1 MDVRRR
7 YQGIRS
13 VFLLVLLVA
22 PLSITILARPAHAA
36 DPVEKVTAL
45 NKKALDEYKKRDYE
59 AARALLKEALEI
71 CNSSGLDT
79 HPIKARTHIHLGIV
93 SIVGFK
99 ERDLG
104 IKHFRKALEIQP
116 DIKLTKML
124 ITRDLSAA
132 FDEAVAAGGG
142 AGGGAETA
150 GGDTGGAAPADQQ
163 GEEGGASEGGSAPRA
178 SGGDDDDGEPKK
190 PVRVRRAPPPR
201 KKKVSDEDGDGGDSG
216 GSGGDDNDEGAPA
229 YKIYIA
235 VAFGSGAGIAS
246 GNGELDPTA
255 HQLKSAGFA
264 PAQAGQ
270 ITPEVGYFVSP
281 TFLLSAR
288 LRVQY
293 VSGLTGKM
301 VTNTGCGSD
310 MYCSPTPWGVT
321 GFARGSFF
329 FGGDKMR
336 LFAGPEIGAGNIRH
350 AQAFSSDKTC
360 GHTGAIVSCVD
371 SLPSGPIFLGGAF
384 GVLYD
389 MSSAVGLVGTVVAD
403 AGFGK
408 FTLNFDVNVGV
419 AAHF

>member
-22 PLSITILARPAHAA
+22 PLFVARVAQAA

-99 ERDLG
+99 DRDLG

-124 ITRDLSAA
+124 ITRDLSSA
-132 FDEAVAAGGG
+132 FDEAAAAAG
-142 AGGGAETA
+142 AGGGGAEA
-150 GGDTGGAAPADQQ
+150 GGDSGGGPPAQQQ
-163 GEEGGASEGGSAPRA
+163 GEDEGGGSEGGGSAPRA
-178 SGGDDDDGEPKK
+178 SGGDDDDNEPKK
-190 PVRVRRAPPPR
+190 PARVRRAPPPR
-201 KKKVSDEDGDGGDSG
+201 KKKPADEDGDGDGGGGGGGD
-216 GSGGDDNDEGAPA
+216 DDNDEAAPA
-229 YKIYIA
+229 YRVYLA

-246 GNGELDPTA
+246 GNGELDPMA

-270 ITPEVGYFVSP
+270 ITPEVGFFVSP

-293 VSGLTGKM
+293 MSGLTGKA

-310 MYCSPTPWGVT
+310 MYCSPTPWGLS

-336 LFAGPEIGAGNIRH
+336 LFAGPEIGAGSIRH
-350 AQAFSSDKTC
+350 AQVFSADKTC
-360 GHTGAIVSCVD
+360 GPANAKTTCVD
-371 SLPSGPIFLGGAF
+371 SLPSGPIFIGGAF

>member
-22 PLSITILARPAHAA
+22 PLFAARLAHAA

-99 ERDLG
+99 DRDLG

-124 ITRDLSAA
+124 VTRELNDAFEQAA
-132 FDEAVAAGGG
+132 LVAGGSGGGAEPGGGEAGGG
-142 AGGGAETA
+142 A
-150 GGDTGGAAPADQQ
+150 AAQQ
-163 GEEGGASEGGSAPRA
+163 GDEGGGASEGGNAPRA
-178 SGGDDDDGEPKK
+178 SGDDDENEPKK

-201 KKKVSDEDGDGGDSG
+201 KKKTTDEDGGEGGGGGGGDE
-216 GSGGDDNDEGAPA
+216 DEGEAPA
-229 YKIYIA
+229 YRVFIA

-246 GNGELDPTA
+246 GNGELDPGM

-270 ITPEVGYFVSP
+270 ITPEVGFFVSP

-301 VTNTGCGSD
+301 VTNTSCGSD
-310 MYCSPTPWGVT
+310 NYCSPTPWGLT

-384 GVLYD
+384 GALYD
-389 MSSAVGLVGTVVAD
+389 VSNAVGLVGTVVAD